1 MDSRKATIT
10 IEIEGGIDIDFNK
23 ILLNEDKSFINNL
36 IEILQKRD
44 PQVSLAQ
51 EKVNDK
57 TVFQDSVNNC
67 QIVFKHIK
75 QSIDIVV

>member
-23 ILLNEDKSFINNL
+23 IHLNEDKSFVNNL

-44 PQVSLAQ
+44 PKVSFVQ

-57 TVFQDSVNNC
+57 TVFQDSFNNR